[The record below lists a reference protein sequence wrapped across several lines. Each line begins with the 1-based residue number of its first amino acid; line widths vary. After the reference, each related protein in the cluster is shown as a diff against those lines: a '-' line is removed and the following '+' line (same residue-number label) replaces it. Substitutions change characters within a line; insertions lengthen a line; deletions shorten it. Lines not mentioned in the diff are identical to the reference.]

1 MLILRIRQ
9 AETALK
15 DGRLDEAYELAG
27 DQNLRAHRRGQ
38 ELINRLARAFVARG
52 REHLA
57 HERYT
62 QALADC
68 EKAGKLGGNLAD
80 AAELRTAI
88 TEAMTEQ
95 QRQARKADDAIA
107 VTRQHIDDGQ
117 LSLAK
122 GALADLDA
130 NSARVAGLQHQV
142 AARKGKAEA
151 GLDRA
156 RAALEREDWDA
167 AIDALL
173 EAGRS
178 HAANQR
184 LTELTAQ
191 VTSAVTQQVRAAID
205 QGRLPLADSLIRR
218 LKPLSGETTD
228 LQELTGVIAQCRH
241 ALRCIEQGQLRS
253 AGEILGRLDSL
264 LPEASWLGIAHDAVQ
279 QAAERLERVRG
290 GPLGLLSAPLARSAE
305 PASMAGPPPRSHKV
319 DADETMR
326 VKPMD
331 TTLPSRFMLQVDG
344 VGSYLVLR
352 DRCVTIGPISS
363 SRRPDVGLVAEP
375 GLPVAGIERTD
386 EDYFI
391 VSDREVTVNDAP
403 VTRKLL
409 ADGDRIALS
418 PRCRMRFTL
427 PNAASTSAVL
437 NLSGTRLPR
446 GDARRV
452 ILMDRSLVIGPGSSA
467 QVRADALS
475 EPVILY
481 VRDGRLLCQ
490 TSQEVLLDER
500 PITAQEGI
508 RMGAHVCVGAV
519 SFVVTKA

>member
-1 MLILRIRQ
+1 MLRIRQ
-9 AETALK
+9 AETALN

-27 DQNLRAHRRGQ
+27 DPNLRAHRRGQ

-57 HERYT
+57 GERYT

-88 TEAMTEQ
+88 TEAVTIR
-95 QRQARKADDAIA
+95 QRQARKADDAVA
-107 VTRQHIDDGQ
+107 ATRQYIDDGQ
-117 LSLAK
+117 LSLAND
-122 GALADLDA
+122 ALAELDA

-142 AARKGKAEA
+142 AARKGKADA
-151 GLDRA
+151 GLNRA
-156 RAALEREDWDA
+156 QQALDREDWDA

-173 EAGRS
+173 EAGRA

-184 LTELTAQ
+184 LNELTAQ

-205 QGRLPLADSLIRR
+205 QGRLPLADSLIKR
-218 LKPLSGETTD
+218 LKPLTHETTD
-228 LQELTGVIAQCRH
+228 LHELAGIMEQCRR

-253 AGEILGRLDSL
+253 AGEILGRLHSL
-264 LPEASWLGIAHDAVQ
+264 LPDASWLGIAHDAVRH
-279 QAAERLERVRG
+279 AAENLEQVRG
-290 GPLGLLSAPLARSAE
+290 GPLGLLSAPLAPSTE
-305 PASMAGPPPRSHKV
+305 PASMAGPPPGAHEV
-319 DADETMR
+319 DTDKTIR
-326 VKPMD
+326 TKPMD
-331 TTLPSRFMLQVDG
+331 TTLPSRFLLQVDG

-352 DRCVTIGPISS
+352 DRRVTIGPISS
-363 SRRPDVGLVAEP
+363 SRRPDVGLMAEP

-391 VSDREVTVNDAP
+391 VSDRAVTVNGAP

-409 ADGDRIALS
+409 ADGDKIALS
-418 PRCRMRFTL
+418 PRCRIKFTL

-437 NLSGTRLPR
+437 SLSGTRLLR

-452 ILMDRSLVIGPGSSA
+452 ILMDRSLVIGPGSAA
-467 QVRADALS
+467 QVRADALTG
-475 EPVILY
+475 PVILY
-481 VRDGRLLCQ
+481 VRDGRLVCQ
-490 TSQEVLLDER
+490 TKEQVLLDEQ
-500 PITAQEGI
+500 PMSEQDGI
-508 RMGAHVCVGAV
+508 RMGAHVRVGAV
-519 SFVVTKA
+519 SFVVTEA